1 MPAQAKQLGAA
12 IRAKVRF
19 IHSED
24 RFLPVLIIFR
34 SNSTHAARVRKWLPD
49 VRWPKIAQL
58 QKVLLAGIL
67 GSIKGEIT
75 FTDEAFIFS

>member
-1 MPAQAKQLGAA
+1 MPAQAEQLCAA

-24 RFLPVLIIFR
+24 RFLTVLIIFR
-34 SNSTHAARVRKWLPD
+34 SNSNHAARVRKWLLGA
-49 VRWPKIAQL
+49 RWPKIAQL

-67 GSIKGEIT
+67 GYIKANHI
-75 FTDEAFIFS
+75 